1 MFFEV
6 QVKLIKMND
15 KGVDKPV
22 VDKLIVENVNLFS
35 EAEYKAMH
43 EYNGEADVVAMKI
56 SKLKEFINTRKDEE
70 EDIYF
75 ATIEDVF
82 VNESTGEVKPMMYS
96 VALFAKNIDEA
107 KDITNSYIKQGLSD
121 MTLVAIKKT
130 KFIDLI

>member
-15 KGVDKPV
+15 KGVDKPATE
-22 VDKLIVENVNLFS
+22 KIIVKDVNLFS
-35 EAEYKAMH
+35 EAEFAAMQ

-56 SKLKEFINTRKDEE
+56 SKIKEFVNSRSNDE

-75 ATIEDVF
+75 VTIEDLF
-82 VNESTGEVKPMMYS
+82 VDGDSGEVKSMLYP
-96 VALFAKNIDEA
+96 VALFAETIDSA
-107 KDITNSYIKQGLSD
+107 KDIANEYIKQGLSD

>member
-22 VDKLIVENVNLFS
+22 TEKIIVKDVNLFS
-35 EAEYKAMH
+35 EAEFAAMQ

-56 SKLKEFINTRKDEE
+56 SKIKEFVNSRSNNE

-75 ATIEDVF
+75 VTIEDLF
-82 VNESTGEVKPMMYS
+82 VDGDTGEVKSMLYP
-96 VALFAKNIDEA
+96 VALFAETIDSA
-107 KDITNSYIKQGLSD
+107 KDIANEYIKQGLSD

>member
-6 QVKLIKMND
+6 QAKLIKMND

-22 VDKLIVENVNLFS
+22 TEKIIVKDINLFS
-35 EAEYKAMH
+35 EAEFAAMQ

-56 SKLKEFINTRKDEE
+56 SKIKEFVNSRSNDE

-75 ATIEDVF
+75 VTIEDLF
-82 VNESTGEVKPMMYS
+82 VDGDTGEVKSMLYP
-96 VALFAKNIDEA
+96 VALFAETIDSA
-107 KDITNSYIKQGLSD
+107 KDIANEYIKQGLSD

>member
-22 VDKLIVENVNLFS
+22 TEKIIVKDVNLFS
-35 EAEYKAMH
+35 EAEFAAMQ
-43 EYNGEADVVAMKI
+43 EYNGEADVIAMKI
-56 SKLKEFINTRKDEE
+56 SKIKEFANSRSNDE

-75 ATIEDVF
+75 VTIEDLF
-82 VNESTGEVKPMMYS
+82 VDGDTGEVKSMLYPI
-96 VALFAKNIDEA
+96 ALFAETIDSA
-107 KDITNSYIKQGLSD
+107 KDIANEYIKQGLSD

>member
-6 QVKLIKMND
+6 QAKLIKMND
-15 KGVDKPV
+15 KGVDKPLTE
-22 VDKLIVENVNLFS
+22 KLIVKDINLFS
-35 EAEYKAMH
+35 EAEFAVMQ

-56 SKLKEFINTRKDEE
+56 SKIKEFINTRNNDE

-75 ATIEDVF
+75 ATIEDKF
-82 VNESTGEVKPMMYS
+82 INESTGDVTPMLYS
-96 VALFAKNIDEA
+96 VALFAENFDRA

>member
-15 KGVDKPV
+15 NGVDKPV
-22 VDKLIVENVNLFS
+22 TEKLIVENANIFS
-35 EAEYKAMH
+35 EAEYKAMQ

-56 SKLKEFINTRKDEE
+56 SKIKEFVNARSNDE

-75 ATIEDVF
+75 VTIEDLF
-82 VNESTGEVKPMMYS
+82 VDGDTGEVKSMLYP
-96 VALFAKNIDEA
+96 VALFAETIDSA
-107 KDITNSYIKQGLSD
+107 KDIANEYIKQGLSD

>member
-22 VDKLIVENVNLFS
+22 TEKLIVKDINLFS
-35 EAEYKAMH
+35 EAEFAVMQ

-56 SKLKEFINTRKDEE
+56 SKIKEFVNARSNDE

-75 ATIEDVF
+75 VAIEDLF
-82 VNESTGEVKPMMYS
+82 VDGDTGEVKSMLYP
-96 VALFAKNIDEA
+96 VALFAETIDSA
-107 KDITNSYIKQGLSD
+107 KDIANEYIKQGLSD

>member
-15 KGVDKPV
+15 KGVDKPATE
-22 VDKLIVENVNLFS
+22 KIIVKDVNLFS
-35 EAEYKAMH
+35 EAEFAAMQ

-56 SKLKEFINTRKDEE
+56 SKIKEFVNSRSNDE

-75 ATIEDVF
+75 VTIEDLF
-82 VNESTGEVKPMMYS
+82 VDGDTGEVKSMLYP
-96 VALFAKNIDEA
+96 VALFAETIDSA
-107 KDITNSYIKQGLSD
+107 KDIANEYIKQGLSD

>member
-15 KGVDKPV
+15 KGVDKPITE
-22 VDKLIVENVNLFS
+22 KLIVKDVNLFS
-35 EAEYKAMH
+35 EAEYAAMQ

-56 SKLKEFINTRKDEE
+56 SKIKEFVNARSNDE

-75 ATIEDVF
+75 VTIEDLF
-82 VNESTGEVKPMMYS
+82 VDGDTGEVKSMLYP
-96 VALFAKNIDEA
+96 VALFAETIDSA
-107 KDITNSYIKQGLSD
+107 KDIANEYIKQGLSD

>member
-22 VDKLIVENVNLFS
+22 VEKVIVENVNLFS
-35 EAEYKAMH
+35 EAEFAAMN
-43 EYNGEADVVAMKI
+43 EYNGEADVVAMKV
-56 SKLKEFINTRKDEE
+56 SKLKEFVNTRRDDE

-75 ATIEDVF
+75 ATIEDIF
-82 VNESTGEVKPMMYS
+82 VNEDTGEVKPMLYS

-107 KDITNSYIKQGLSD
+107 KDISNIYIKQGLSD

>member
-6 QVKLIKMND
+6 QVKLIKMNN

-22 VDKLIVENVNLFS
+22 VEKLIVENANIFS
-35 EAEYKAMH
+35 EAEYKAMN

-56 SKLKEFINTRKDEE
+56 SKLKEFINTRTNDE

-75 ATIEDVF
+75 ATIEDEF
-82 VNESTGEVKPMMYS
+82 VNDSTGEVTPMLYS
-96 VALFAKNIDEA
+96 VALFAENFDRA
-107 KDITNSYIKQGLSD
+107 KDITNAYIKQGLSD

>member
-15 KGVDKPV
+15 KGVDKPTTE
-22 VDKLIVENVNLFS
+22 KIIVKDINLFS
-35 EAEYKAMH
+35 EAEFAAMQ

-56 SKLKEFINTRKDEE
+56 SKIKEFVNSRSNDE

-75 ATIEDVF
+75 VTIEDLF
-82 VNESTGEVKPMMYS
+82 VDCDTGEVKSMLYH
-96 VALFAKNIDEA
+96 VALFAETIDSA
-107 KDITNSYIKQGLSD
+107 KDIANEYIKQGLSD

>member
-22 VDKLIVENVNLFS
+22 TEKIIVKDVNLFS
-35 EAEYKAMH
+35 EAEFAAMQ

-56 SKLKEFINTRKDEE
+56 SKIKEFVNSRSNDE

-75 ATIEDVF
+75 ATIEDLF
-82 VNESTGEVKPMMYS
+82 VNESTGEVKPILYS

>member
-15 KGVDKPV
+15 KGADRPV
-22 VDKLIVENVNLFS
+22 TEKIIVKDVNLFS
-35 EAEYKAMH
+35 EAEFAAMK

-56 SKLKEFINTRKDEE
+56 SKIKEFVNSRSNYEE
-70 EDIYF
+70 SIYF
-75 ATIEDVF
+75 VTIEDLF
-82 VNESTGEVKPMMYS
+82 VEADTGEVKSMLYP
-96 VALFAKNIDEA
+96 VALFAETIDSA
-107 KDITNSYIKQGLSD
+107 KDIANEYIKQGLSD

>member
-22 VDKLIVENVNLFS
+22 TEKIIVKDVNLFS
-35 EAEYKAMH
+35 EAEFAAMQ

-56 SKLKEFINTRKDEE
+56 SKIKEFVNSRSNDE

-75 ATIEDVF
+75 VTIEDLF
-82 VNESTGEVKPMMYS
+82 VDGDTGEVKSMLYP
-96 VALFAKNIDEA
+96 VALFAETIDSA
-107 KDITNSYIKQGLSD
+107 KDIANEYIKQGLSD